1 MGWLG
6 LDDTDHLGGG
16 CTTLT
21 MHRLLSSLPNGVQ
34 LIGDPSLVRLYPMA
48 KARTRGNAALSAELK
63 VGLTTDVW
71 LAWLERYWSTEIE
84 PLSGQWTAST
94 HAARPQVPSDPGLVW
109 YESKPA
115 VDFYRKAV
123 REEVALEDGPAPDWF
138 RGGTGRIGAMA
149 AASWSNRATT
159 WEGIAWRDATDEP
172 RRLDEH
178 VLRELDQDERLF
190 ACRDPR
196 QGRGLLAPRGASP
209 VLCGIRG
216 TERSAVHDGMQALLG
231 ANGTE
236 PASGQRVFRTNQ
248 GSGDHLSPPL
258 LATVEKVEIIQGGH
272 VALRTTLGTW
282 LAFAPSGMV
291 RDVASRLCPGDEVLA
306 LGLESTEPGREGLH
320 LEALQHLSGP
330 LRNLRRPT
338 CPTCHKRM
346 KSAGKGQGLRCPTC
360 NHTDE
365 NRWIGDDVVPT
376 GWVQPPLDR
385 RRHLAPDLSQEQPD
399 PALHRNNAP
408 ASS

>member
-21 MHRLLSSLPNGVQ
+21 MHRLLASLPHGVE

-48 KARTRGNAALSAELK
+48 KARTRGNAALSAELN
-63 VGLTTDVW
+63 VHIDPDAW
-71 LAWLERYWSTEIE
+71 LAWLESYWSSTIE
-84 PLSGQWTAST
+84 PLAGQWTAST

-109 YESKPA
+109 YESKPSEE
-115 VDFYRKAV
+115 FYRKAV
-123 REEVALEDGPAPDWF
+123 GVEVALDDGTAPAWS
-138 RGGTGRIGAMA
+138 RGGTGKIGAMA
-149 AASWSNRATT
+149 AVAWSGHATT
-159 WEGIAWRDATDEP
+159 WEGIAWRDESEKP
-172 RRLDEH
+172 RRLDEEA
-178 VLRELDQDERLF
+178 LRALDRDERLF

-216 TERSAVHDGMQALLG
+216 TERSAVSDAMQTLLS
-231 ANGTE
+231 AEGTE

-248 GSGDHLSPPL
+248 GSGDHLSPPIQ
-258 LATVEKVEIIQGGH
+258 ATVESVEVIQGGH
-272 VALRTTLGTW
+272 VALRTDRGTW
-282 LAFAPSGMV
+282 LAFAPSGLI
-291 RDVASRLCPGDEVLA
+291 REVASRLCPGDVVQG
-306 LGLESTEPGREGLH
+306 LGLQSTKPGREGLH

-338 CPTCHKRM
+338 CPACRKRM
-346 KSAGKGQGLRCPTC
+346 KSAGKGQGLRCTNC
-360 NHTDE
+360 DHTDDD
-365 NRWIGDDVVPT
+365 RWVGDEVVPS

-385 RRHLAPDLSQEQPD
+385 RRHLAPDMSTWKPEPLLD
-399 PALHRNNAP
+399 RNNAP
-408 ASS
+408 TSS